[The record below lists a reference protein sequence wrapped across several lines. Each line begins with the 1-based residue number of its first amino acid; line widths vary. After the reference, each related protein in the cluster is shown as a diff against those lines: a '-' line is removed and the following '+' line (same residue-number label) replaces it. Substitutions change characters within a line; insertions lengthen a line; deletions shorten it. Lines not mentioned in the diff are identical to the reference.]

1 MSLLIESIKLLDGQ
15 YFNLD
20 YHERRMQHALKV
32 LRGPGTKLSLKELL
46 AGHLHPQRG
55 LFKCRIVYDE
65 RSNDVGFVAYEPKP
79 INKLK
84 VVEDNGISYEFK
96 FADRSPINRLF
107 ELREACDDILIVRN
121 QQVTDCSFSN
131 IVFRTGSSWVTP
143 EAPLLKGTMR
153 QKLLDNRLITERV
166 ILRRDIPSFET
177 YKIINAML
185 EFDSPEIEVS
195 NIVF

>member
-1 MSLLIESIKLLDGQ
+1 MSLLIESIKLLDGK
-15 YFNLD
+15 YLNLD
-20 YHERRMQHALKV
+20 YHERRMQHALQV
-32 LRGPGTKLSLKELL
+32 LRGTGTKLSLKKLL

-65 RSNDVGFVAYEPKP
+65 LSNDVGFVPYEPKH
-79 INKLK
+79 IRTLK
-84 VVEDNGISYEFK
+84 VIEDNGISYEFK
-96 FADRSPINRLF
+96 FADRSRINRLF
-107 ELREACDDILIVRN
+107 ELRGACDDILIVRD

-153 QKLLDNRLITERV
+153 QKLLDNHLITERV
-166 ILRRDIPSFET
+166 ILGRDISSFET

>member
-15 YFNLD
+15 YCNLD
-20 YHERRMQHALKV
+20 YHERRMRYALQV
-32 LRGPGTKLSLKELL
+32 LRGTDRKLSLKKLL
-46 AGHLHPQRG
+46 AGHLHPPRG

-65 RSNDVGFVAYEPKP
+65 VSTDVLFVPYLPKQ
-79 INKLK
+79 IRKLK
-84 VVEDNGISYEFK
+84 VVEGDGISYEFK
-96 FADRSPINRLF
+96 FADRSRIDLLF
-107 ELREACDDILIVRN
+107 ELRGTCDDILIIRDE
-121 QQVTDCSFSN
+121 QVTDCSFSN
-131 IVFRTGSSWVTP
+131 IAFRTGSTWVTP

-153 QKLLDNRLITERV
+153 QKLLDNHLITERV
-166 ILRRDIPSFET
+166 ILRRDISSFET